1 MTETR
6 RPTIYSID
14 FDKTIVTGGKF
25 PEIGEPVQKVV
36 DYIKAIQECG
46 REA

>member
-25 PEIGEPVQKVV
+25 PEIGELVQKVV